1 MGLIDTFY
9 REDHRVKDALH
20 KFKRLSSCSFGDVD
34 LWKEECEQS
43 TFIVNDT
50 GNGYRKN
57 LILTLYP
64 CDGQPCACVATWEIN
79 FLEKCHKKLYTVT
92 HRIKETIKGHFK
104 ANVSLLDNEILIW
117 GKRKNNKN
125 LTEFFKLTL
134 TNAGKRHQSRFVE
147 MEGIL
152 YSRSTEEETFQET
165 FEVLLLQ

>member
-1 MGLIDTFY
+1 M
-9 REDHRVKDALH
+9 KDALH

-34 LWKEECEQS
+34 LWKEECGQS

-117 GKRKNNKN
+117 GKRKINKN

-152 YSRSTEEETFQET
+152 YSRSTEEEAFQET